1 MNDRLENRNKK
12 LLPTFIA
19 IFLFRRRCRFIRFN
33 WEIEFILIN
42 KQSWNF
48 ICWMDAL
55 KHNIGYYAGN
65 RCSATRVHHANENQ
79 LTPPHSQSKWI
90 STTLCITIRQFINQA
105 SFHSVRYILCLCSR
119 LAKPL
124 SRFIVMFP

>member
-42 KQSWNF
+42 KESWNF

-55 KHNIGYYAGN
+55 KHNIGYYA
-65 RCSATRVHHANENQ
+65 ATVAVRRE
-79 LTPPHSQSKWI
+79 
-90 STTLCITIRQFINQA
+90 FIMRTRIN
-105 SFHSVRYILCLCSR
+105 
-119 LAKPL
+119 
-124 SRFIVMFP
+124 